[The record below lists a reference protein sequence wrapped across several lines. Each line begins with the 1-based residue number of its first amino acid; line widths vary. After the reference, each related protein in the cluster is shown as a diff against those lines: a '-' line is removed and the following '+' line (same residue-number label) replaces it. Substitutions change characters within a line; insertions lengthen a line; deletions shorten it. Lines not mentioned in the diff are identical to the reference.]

1 MKKRFN
7 INDFIKWQYKLI
19 TIDFLINSYDL
30 SKDAA
35 KQILIKLKKEWIII
49 KIRKG
54 VYIFKHILNQ
64 INSHTMTMLL
74 NPNSYISLYT
84 VLERKVIKQ
93 AHVRT
98 FALTNKMIKNN
109 KELIEH
115 YRIEL
120 KQIKIPMTFWLKVQN
135 WVRYADTERALL
147 DLIYLHVFNWYPIT
161 SELYLKWN
169 IDEEKI
175 KKYLEF
181 YPKRVSNF
189 YFNKLQEYAKQ

>member
-1 MKKRFN
+1 
-7 INDFIKWQYKLI
+7 
-19 TIDFLINSYDL
+19 
-30 SKDAA
+30 
-35 KQILIKLKKEWIII
+35 
-49 KIRKG
+49 
-54 VYIFKHILNQ
+54 
-64 INSHTMTMLL
+64 MTMLL

-84 VLERKVIKQ
+84 VLEKKIIKQ